1 MPRGLASTA
10 TMIDERLSP
19 GNVTVVSGEAAML
32 ACKIYNLGN
41 KSVSDI
47 LVLIFILILA
57 TLSLVIKLG

>member
-41 KSVSDI
+41 KSVSAS
-47 LVLIFILILA
+47 LLLIFLPILT
-57 TLSLVIKLG
+57 TLSLVV